1 LPLLSPFSSYSL
13 EKGPRYKPQEII
25 MNKQEDATI
34 YYL

>member
-1 LPLLSPFSSYSL
+1 LLSPFSSYSL
-13 EKGPRYKPQEII
+13 EKGPKYKTQEII